1 MTESLFA
8 QTVATATGLL
18 MLTAVLQ
25 VWRRSTDASTRT
37 PESRTTSSRVPGWLL
52 ASSSRSSASR
62 ALILALTSVVE

>member
-25 VWRRSTDASTRT
+25 VWRRSTDASTK
-37 PESRTTSSRVPGWLL
+37 LL
-52 ASSSRSSASR
+52 AIKAPPSRCLSAPSASPRGTPSSS
-62 ALILALTSVVE
+62 